1 MIERKKRELVHER
14 VLKILP
20 EYKEVLKILEEL
32 RQYIKDC
39 CLSELN
45 DSEREILEKYPEI
58 VVSQPSVGINGIEI
72 ARIEKDENPDIY
84 NLIDKIKLGSDYYVC
99 SSDGIIPEWS
109 FYTDITFDNYYSQR
123 YYREKGKKIE
133 IVPYLFKNWLD
144 LKERYPEYYIKA
156 RGILIKGLEVRH
168 SLVSKMKKLDETLSK
183 NYINLIMLKKYYPE
197 LYKLTID

>member
-1 MIERKKRELVHER
+1 MIERKKRELVHGR

-72 ARIEKDENPDIY
+72 ARIEKDEHPDIY
-84 NLIDKIKLGSDYYVC
+84 NLIDKIKLGQDYYAPDC
-99 SSDGIIPEWS
+99 IISEWT
-109 FYTDITFDNYYSQR
+109 FYTDITFDNYYSQK
-123 YYREKGKKIE
+123 YYGEKGKKIE

-156 RGILIKGLEVRH
+156 RDILIKGLEVRH

-183 NYINLIMLKKYYPE
+183 NYINLTMLKKYYPE
-197 LYKLTID
+197 LYKLTVD